1 MVNLT
6 YKEISWLHKVQP
18 GLTYIEGANILAGT
32 FKYKAQY
39 RSLETITDSYNL
51 IIELNSGSVLPKVYE
66 TNGKIE
72 RMSRIMGK
80 ELCDFHVNPN
90 GTFCMIRRDKIFS
103 IYKHCFDLKLFINHL
118 TTHLYWISYYG
129 VYGKEPWKAEEH
141 GFGYLTNKKHG

>member
-18 GLTYIEGANILAGT
+18 GLTYIEGTNILAGT

-80 ELCDFHVNPN
+80 KPCDFHVNPN
-90 GTFCMIRRDKIFS
+90 GTFCMVRRDKIFS
-103 IYKHCFDLKLFINHL
+103 MYKHYFDLKLFINHL

-129 VYGKEPWKAEEH
+129 IYGKEPWKAEEH